1 MAPIL
6 RSMATEDTYEATR
19 LERILGTMVVS
30 IVAVS
35 VLAFLAIITAGITQ
49 LDLTSPVGEFILV
62 LPGIGL
68 PIAFL
73 LLMSLIIVNIIR
85 RRRDASKSSR

>member
-35 VLAFLAIITAGITQ
+35 VLAFLAIISEGITQ
-49 LDLTSPVGEFILV
+49 LDLTRPVGEFTLV
-62 LPGIGL
+62 VPGIGL

-73 LLMSLIIVNIIR
+73 LLMTLIIVNIIR

>member
-6 RSMATEDTYEATR
+6 RGMATTDTYEATR

-30 IVAVS
+30 IVGIS
-35 VLAFLAIITAGITQ
+35 ILAFLAIVTAGITH
-49 LDLTSPVGEFILV
+49 LDLTSGFGTFVLV

-68 PIAFL
+68 PIGFILMVTL
-73 LLMSLIIVNIIR
+73 LIVNMIR
-85 RRRDASKSSR
+85 RRRDASAGSR